1 MALLNTWASQQDQA
15 TLSPLDRLLNNYIQ
29 KGDAPLAYLMRGD
42 AQGLLKDLNTPK
54 PVNTTQDM
62 TDLAL
67 NLVGSINPM
76 GNVTKGLLSKTQFEK
91 AQEIASKNAETLL
104 GLPKGNTAMD
114 RAKAM
119 GYDTPAYHGTNAD
132 ILSMNVAGK
141 GKTSGAGAFVTNNP
155 LVAETYLSGIGTPG
169 GNIMPLLIKD
179 KDLLT
184 ANAKGRNWADIWTDT
199 LSVKSGNKKYS
210 LDDLGLDKYSATTT
224 DELGM
229 IANELGKKGI
239 KIGNVRDVGPNSHI
253 FRAKDYLYEKYGVY
267 PNEDWSNITGN
278 QFAEARDWLDNLYK
292 SQKST
297 ITSIQDPSL
306 IRSQFAA
313 FDPAKANEPDL
324 LAATLAIPVSG
335 LLEQPKDKKKKK

>member
-1 MALLNTWASQQDQA
+1 MA
-15 TLSPLDRLLNNYIQ
+15 TLQDILSGNFPAAQRYAEGYA
-29 KGDAPLAYLMRGD
+29 KMPSYLQD
-42 AQGLLKDLNTPK
+42 PYLGLSTSQ
-54 PVNTTQDM
+54 V
-62 TDLAL
+62 
-67 NLVGSINPM
+67 

-119 GYDTPAYHGTNAD
+119 GFNVDKPVYHGTNAD
-132 ILSMNVAGK
+132 IQSMNVTGK

-155 LVAETYLSGIGTPG
+155 LVAETYVSGIGTPG

-179 KDLLT
+179 KELLT

-199 LSVKSGNKKYS
+199 LSVKNGNKKYS

-313 FDPAKANEPDL
+313 FDPARMNENDI
-324 LAATLAIPVSG
+324 LAGVMAIPVSG
-335 LLEQPKDKKKKK
+335 LLQEPKEKKKKK

>member
-1 MALLNTWASQQDQA
+1 LA
-15 TLSPLDRLLNNYIQ
+15 TLQDILSGNFPAAQRYAEGYAQ
-29 KGDAPLAYLMRGD
+29 MPSYLQD
-42 AQGLLKDLNTPK
+42 PYLGLSTSQ
-54 PVNTTQDM
+54 V
-62 TDLAL
+62 
-67 NLVGSINPM
+67 

-104 GLPKGNTAMD
+104 GLPKGNTAME
-114 RAKAM
+114 RARAM
-119 GYDTPAYHGTNAD
+119 GYNVDQPVYHGTGAD
-132 ILSMNVAGK
+132 IQNMNVAGK
-141 GKTSGAGAFVTNNP
+141 GKTSGAGAFVTDNP
-155 LVAETYLSGIGTPG
+155 LVAETYVSGIGTPG

-179 KDLLT
+179 KELLT

-199 LSVKSGNKKYS
+199 LSVKNGNKKYS

-267 PNEDWSNITGN
+267 PNEDWSNITGK
-278 QFAEARDWLDNLYK
+278 QFVESRDWLDNLYK

-306 IRSQFAA
+306 LRSRFAA
-313 FDPAKANEPDL
+313 FDPARANEPDL
-324 LAATLAIPVSG
+324 LAATMAFPISG
-335 LLEQPKDKKKKK
+335 LLEQPKDNKKKK